1 MKFTTQELRDI
12 YYEAEARSE
21 NKDYAIIAQK
31 VYRVLTGKTKFCKF
45 QLFENDLIA
54 CCFEE
59 EDLSGDI
66 FKEANYGKHESLVK
80 KLYE

>member
-54 CCFEE
+54 CCFEVDNPFTLE
-59 EDLSGDI
+59 E
-66 FKEANYGKHESLVK
+66 NTYGEHEGLVR
-80 KLYE
+80 KLYN